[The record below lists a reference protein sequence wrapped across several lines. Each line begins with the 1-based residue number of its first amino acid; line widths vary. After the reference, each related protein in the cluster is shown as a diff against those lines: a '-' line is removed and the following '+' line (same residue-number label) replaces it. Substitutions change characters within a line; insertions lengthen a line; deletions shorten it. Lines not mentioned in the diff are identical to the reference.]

1 MVETLWTGWH
11 HPVSKPFLD
20 RSNVLSD
27 IQFIRSKD
35 IQSAVRALISKLKV
49 GIQEDFSHDELA
61 LCKEYKHVK

>member
-1 MVETLWTGWH
+1 M
-11 HPVSKPFLD
+11 
-20 RSNVLSD
+20 LSD

-49 GIQEDFSHDELA
+49 GIQDFSHDELA